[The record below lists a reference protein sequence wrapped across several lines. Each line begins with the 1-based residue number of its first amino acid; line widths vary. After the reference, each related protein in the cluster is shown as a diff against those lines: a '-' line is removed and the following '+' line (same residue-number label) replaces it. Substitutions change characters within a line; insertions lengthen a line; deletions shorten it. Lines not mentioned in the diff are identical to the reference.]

1 MSAHDTPEYSTAS
14 GNDYPAHEQMYRT
27 FTYLVLVSIV
37 AIVNIC
43 LGLAVGGVKGNWWF
57 GGLLILAAIIATA
70 ISLPTQAKLP
80 GYVVLVIGL
89 LGLAFA

>member
-14 GNDYPAHEQMYRT
+14 GNDYPAHEQTYRT

-37 AIVNIC
+37 TVVSIC

-57 GGLLILAAIIATA
+57 GGLLILAAIIAAA
-70 ISLPTQAKLP
+70 ISLPTNAKLP
-80 GYVVLVIGL
+80 AYVVLVIGL
-89 LGLAFA
+89 LGIAFA